1 MGMELDEDMAAGQIQ
16 GTVPVSTS
24 GVTPHDK
31 RFLERASSI
40 FTLSHQPHAPSQV
53 STPQQPG
60 TTGKWCH
67 KTALTERITWGM

>member
-1 MGMELDEDMAAGQIQ
+1 MGMELDEDMVAGPLWQIQ

-60 TTGKWCH
+60 DR
-67 KTALTERITWGM
+67 EMVP